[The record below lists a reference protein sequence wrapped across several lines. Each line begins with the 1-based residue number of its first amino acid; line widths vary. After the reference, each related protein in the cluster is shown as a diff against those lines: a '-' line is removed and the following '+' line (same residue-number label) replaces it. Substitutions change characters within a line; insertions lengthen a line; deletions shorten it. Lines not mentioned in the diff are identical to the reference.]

1 MKLRE
6 TQRPAGVKTHP
17 VYFKAN
23 LSRFLLARPH
33 LATAKN
39 PAVTKFL
46 AGTSAFGE
54 AHFIGSFWWRRG
66 FLEKLPVAVTTH
78 TGLGD
83 TPLLPSPT
91 LR

>member
-39 PAVTKFL
+39 PVVTKFL
-46 AGTSAFGE
+46 ARMPAFGE
-54 AHFIGSFWWRRG
+54 ACFIGSFWWLRG
-66 FLEKLPVAVTTH
+66 FLEKLPVTVTTH
-78 TGLGD
+78 TVLGD
-83 TPLLPSPT
+83 TPSLPSPT